1 MIWLNYYYE
10 RSFEVTEPMER
21 AKFMGLWNEL
31 IPKILI
37 KPKIKELKPAGGTYD
52 TAADERKCYVILM
65 STRPITS

>member
-1 MIWLNYYYE
+1 
-10 RSFEVTEPMER
+10 MER

-52 TAADERKCYVILM
+52 TAADERKCYVILT